1 MKIVLGTTFLV
12 AVLAIGIFGI
22 NNNIFAQGNKTGL
35 VENDK
40 IMSINSTLESMPMN
54 ATLAF
59 AQEGFQ
65 TEDLVNETID
75 LGNNTGKMGMDTDDS
90 KMMTK
95 LNGTINVEKTMA
107 EAFKSKITTDIVGAI
122 QATQTSLGPNTVVR
136 SAELTHAHG
145 YLVYKI
151 MAVDENLKIYNVIV
165 DPGNGQVLMKK
176 EVGWYDATN
185 EKMEYNDQR

>member
-1 MKIVLGTTFLV
+1 MKIVLGITFLV
-12 AVLAIGIFGI
+12 AVLAIGTYGI
-22 NNNIFAQGNKTGL
+22 HNNVFAQGNNTGIL
-35 VENDK
+35 ENDK

-75 LGNNTGKMGMDTDDS
+75 LGNNTVKKGMESDDS

-107 EAFKSKITTDIVGAI
+107 DAFKSKITTDIVGAI
-122 QATQTSLGPNTVVR
+122 QATQASLGPNTVVR
-136 SAELTHAHG
+136 SAELTHVHG

-165 DPGNGQVLMKK
+165 DPGNGQVLMKN